1 MLLKQYYPSIIF
13 LDVIGYCGILSYMF
27 VACLATVLLL
37 FITGFCEHNR
47 EAYDNVNICQDS
59 SDFCV
64 EYVSTYIMN
73 CKYGNTTQKF
83 LVYFMYYSFLI
94 ILLILYFIATYQR
107 KFKHA
112 MICFPASLL
121 SGIGIALIFIYD
133 EHDIT
138 FKNNEVEFNGYENNP
153 QFLHLLGVVLLFS
166 MSGLIF
172 IDIILYE
179 TIQINLQEDHRVKTT
194 LRMMRDIDTGLDL
207 FYIIALTGFVVT
219 FFLSLA
225 FVSIFFEYMVG
236 LFFVLVFLVSFHF
249 IKAKQDAI
257 GQI

>member
-1 MLLKQYYPSIIF
+1 MLLKQYYPRIIF
-13 LDVIGYCGILSYMF
+13 LDVIGYCGILSYTF
-27 VACLATVLLL
+27 VATLATVLLL
-37 FITGFCEHNR
+37 FVTGFCKHNTK
-47 EAYDNVNICQDS
+47 AYDNVNICQDS

-83 LVYFMYYSFLI
+83 VVYFMYYAFLI

-107 KFKHA
+107 KFNHA
-112 MICFPASLL
+112 LLFFPVSIL
-121 SGIGIALIFIYD
+121 SGIGITLVFMYD

-138 FKNNEVEFNGYENNP
+138 FKNDEVEFNGYENNP

-166 MSGLIF
+166 MSGVIF
-172 IDIILYE
+172 IDILFYE
-179 TIQINLQEDHRVKTT
+179 TIQINLQEDHKVQRT

-207 FYIIALTGFVVT
+207 FYIIALIGFGVT

-257 GQI
+257 VQM